1 MLSFRQCVRVYIG
14 GLPTC
19 PYCAS
24 APEDAWILTKDV
36 VALPHPKPLASFHT
50 VVAPRRHVAAFY
62 DLDVG
67 EQRYIW
73 DVISILRQRIS
84 ATLKVEGFDIGFYD
98 GPHGDPDA
106 HAVVHL
112 VPRIAGAKITLPSDI
127 EWVVLDS

>member
-1 MLSFRQCVRVYIG
+1 
-14 GLPTC
+14 LPLC

-36 VALPHPKPLASFHT
+36 VAMPHPQPLASFHT
-50 VVAPRRHVAAFY
+50 IVAPRRHVPAFY

-98 GPHGDPDA
+98 GPHGDPNA
-106 HAVVHL
+106 HTVVHL
-112 VPRIAGAKITLPSDI
+112 VPRIAGAQVTLPSDV
-127 EWVVLDS
+127 EWVMLDS